1 MHNDLVNV
9 CWRWEAPVI
18 HDKSTHT
25 RGRAFTHEMPRAGR
39 QATAVNQ
46 KGKDA
51 VGNPKEGQ
59 KAASA
64 VDQAAALKDGCG
76 RTGMGGLWASK
87 ILVLFLG
94 QNCLTLVSCERT
106 FPCSDFLF
114 LTTVGQLSISSI
126 DSFFEGFADSKGKVR
141 DDHSK
146 FLISVLIFLLVQY
159 VTDH

>member
-1 MHNDLVNV
+1 
-9 CWRWEAPVI
+9 
-18 HDKSTHT
+18 
-25 RGRAFTHEMPRAGR
+25 MPRAGR

-51 VGNPKEGQ
+51 VGNPEEGQ

-76 RTGMGGLWASK
+76 RTGVGGLWASK
-87 ILVLFLG
+87 TSVLFFG
-94 QNCLTLVSCERT
+94 QNCLTLVLQERT
-106 FPCSDFLF
+106 FPYSDFLF

-141 DDHSK
+141 DDRSK
-146 FLISVLIFLLVQY
+146 FLKSVLNDYLAQ
-159 VTDH
+159 